1 MAPDK
6 ESAMTNRMQLSF
18 FALSAA
24 IVVMAALAS
33 VDIEAS
39 AASPRSCRAI
49 APGICFSASEQLMLQ
64 GSDDAT
70 PASITLAM
78 AQDAV

>member
-18 FALSAA
+18 LALGAT
-24 IVVMAALAS
+24 IVVTAALAS

-49 APGICFSASEQLMLQ
+49 APGICFSASEQLMIH
-64 GSDDAT
+64 GADGAM

-78 AQDAV
+78 VQDAV